1 MGKITIFWRQ
11 GCPHCQRAK
20 EYLTA
25 KNIPYEGIDIT
36 NDERARLEMIYLSGK
51 QTLPEIFF
59 NEELIGGASDLL
71 EMDEQVLAQKVQSTL
86 AAPNPDFPP
95 LVSDEMLES
104 VELPIAK
111 ILDKYAVNPRELP
124 DVQAVTGYVV
134 GVLGTDSPKL
144 YDYMGIG
151 EDFIGTWN
159 TVFLNFYTRTFDLAP
174 DLLGLISFATS
185 LAAGCSYCSAHAA
198 NISLDTGT
206 MPDHLKQLF
215 DFYTSPQHPTDDSVL
230 PFSELERAVI
240 RVSRGA
246 TLNTVDERDLQLIS
260 KLDAENAPKIIE
272 AMGLTCAGY
281 GYFNRFNDLL
291 GVEIEGSQQHAIKNV
306 FGESW
311 DFGKHATEDDEARR
325 TAQEAQSNADVAKGL
340 EAAKVFLKTYS
351 PKLLAKLG
359 DDWKAYY
366 QQEIGVVPLWIESFP
381 DRDCQRAVANVFDS
395 FYHRGEVSEELKNLM
410 LYVLTKGSGH
420 EYLRQLAAY
429 LAYQAA
435 NKEGKSSAQA
445 KERLAKSVDA
455 AKSKKGDYG
464 PFDEKECT
472 ALRYAQTATNYP
484 PYTPSPIVLSLQKY
498 YTPKQIVEMTM
509 ALSIAG
515 VAQRWTAINKPP
527 ASELE
532 VAKFFKTNSHAFELL
547 EDRNLMVSARTK

>member
-36 NDERARLEMIYLSGK
+36 NDERARLEMIYLSGR

-71 EMDEQVLAQKVQSTL
+71 EMDEQVLVQKVQSTL
-86 AAPNPDFPP
+86 AAANPDFPP
-95 LVSDEMLES
+95 SVSDEMLES

-124 DVQAVTGYVV
+124 DVQAVTGYLV

-144 YDYMGIG
+144 YNYMGIG
-151 EDFIGTWN
+151 KDFIGTWN
-159 TVFLNFYTRTFDLAP
+159 TVFLNFYTRTFKLAP
-174 DLLGLISFATS
+174 NLLGLISFTTS

-206 MPDHLKQLF
+206 MPDSLKQLF
-215 DFYTSPQHPTDDSVL
+215 DFYTNPQHSNDDSVL
-230 PFSELERAVI
+230 PFSVLERAVI

-246 TLNTVDERDLQLIS
+246 TLNTVDERDLQLIGQV
-260 KLDAENAPKIIE
+260 DAENAQNIIE
-272 AMGLTCAGY
+272 AIGLTCAGY

-311 DFGKHATEDDEARR
+311 NFGKHATEDDEARR
-325 TAQEAQSNADVAKGL
+325 TPQEALLNADVANGL
-340 EAAKVFLKTYS
+340 KAAKKFLKIYS
-351 PKLLAKLG
+351 PKLLTKLG
-359 DDWKAYY
+359 SDWKAYY
-366 QQEIGVVPLWIESFP
+366 KKEIGIVPLWIESFP
-381 DRDCQRAVANVFDS
+381 DLDCQRAVANVFDT

-410 LYVLTKGSGH
+410 LYVLTKTSGH
-420 EYLRQLAAY
+420 EHLSKLAAF
-429 LAYQAA
+429 LAGLAA
-435 NKEGKSSAQA
+435 SKEGKSSQQV
-445 KERLAKSVDA
+445 KERLAQSVDA
-455 AKSKKGDYG
+455 AKSKQGDYG
-464 PFDEKECT
+464 PFNEKECT
-472 ALRYAQTATNYP
+472 ALRYAQTATDYP

-498 YTPKQIVEMTM
+498 YTPKQIVELTIV
-509 ALSIAG
+509 LSIAG
-515 VAQRWTAINKPP
+515 LAQRWTAVIKPQQQEG
-527 ASELE
+527 A
-532 VAKFFKTNSHAFELL
+532 
-547 EDRNLMVSARTK
+547 TKKLVQVG